1 MGLQR
6 LLETLLP
13 TVIVRSFRS
22 FGQLVADTPD
32 MYAHYF
38 VAAQVYFEHTAFFL
52 ERRHKSIVLA
62 CGEGLPQ
69 LAGLLTLNIQQEE
82 PQLVKSILRLHQYG
96 HPHHA
101 MPSPAADSHVLS
113 PREIEVLQ
121 LLVRGLINKEIA
133 DRLHISLTTVISH
146 RKNISEKLGIR
157 SLSGLT
163 VYAVMRGY
171 VEPDSL

>member
-1 MGLQR
+1 
-6 LLETLLP
+6 
-13 TVIVRSFRS
+13 
-22 FGQLVADTPD
+22 
-32 MYAHYF
+32 
-38 VAAQVYFEHTAFFL
+38 
-52 ERRHKSIVLA
+52 
-62 CGEGLPQ
+62 
-69 LAGLLTLNIQQEE
+69 
-82 PQLVKSILRLHQYG
+82 
-96 HPHHA
+96 